1 LRDHKLPL
9 LLGLLRFVLNASG
22 PIKQPLG
29 VQRVPQIIGSKRLP
43 RRCSTRRQRS
53 ALGDGRRGA
62 WNDPPTD
69 SARLRDGLTR
79 GPSTPPDRRKVL

>member
-1 LRDHKLPL
+1 MPTRRLLPQRFVGALALASAAPSSGCDDPAHDEELPL

-43 RRCSTRRQRS
+43 RRCRC
-53 ALGDGRRGA
+53 
-62 WNDPPTD
+62 
-69 SARLRDGLTR
+69 
-79 GPSTPPDRRKVL
+79 VLILHQ